1 MITMKTLILILSLLS
16 YSTEDIQT
24 DYSLP
29 NYENT
34 TKDFEVLQ
42 TINNHRQSLGLSILE
57 MNSYI
62 SREAFYHTQNMID
75 TNTLTHSGFE
85 QRSEN
90 IRINLPTTKV
100 GECVSR
106 NFTNPLV
113 GWLNSPPH
121 KQIIETAD
129 FNFIGVCYKDDY
141 CTIILAK

>member
-1 MITMKTLILILSLLS
+1 MKTLILILSFLS
-16 YSTEDIQT
+16 CSTEELQIE
-24 DYSLP
+24 YCLP
-29 NYENT
+29 NFENT
-34 TKDFEVLQ
+34 AKDFEVLQ
-42 TINNHRQSLGLSILE
+42 TINNHRQSLGLDILE

-106 NFTNPLV
+106 NFTDPLV

-129 FNFIGVCYKDDY
+129 FNFIGVSYKDGY
-141 CTIILAK
+141 CTIILVK

>member
-1 MITMKTLILILSLLS
+1 MKTLILILSFLS
-16 YSTEDIQT
+16 CSTEELQIE
-24 DYSLP
+24 YCLP

-62 SREAFYHTQNMID
+62 SREASYHTQNMID

-129 FNFIGVCYKDDY
+129 FNFIGVAYKDGY
-141 CTIILAK
+141 CTIILVKWE

>member
-1 MITMKTLILILSLLS
+1 MKTLILILSFLS
-16 YSTEDIQT
+16 YSTEELQIE
-24 DYSLP
+24 YCLP
-29 NYENT
+29 NFENT
-34 TKDFEVLQ
+34 AKDFEVLQ

>member
-1 MITMKTLILILSLLS
+1 MKTLILILSFLS
-16 YSTEDIQT
+16 CSTEELQIEHC
-24 DYSLP
+24 LP

-129 FNFIGVCYKDDY
+129 FNFIGVAYKDGY
-141 CTIILAK
+141 CTIILVK

>member
-1 MITMKTLILILSLLS
+1 MKTLILILSFLS
-16 YSTEDIQT
+16 CSTEGIQT

-29 NYENT
+29 NFENT

-121 KQIIETAD
+121 RQIIETAD

>member
-1 MITMKTLILILSLLS
+1 MKTLILILSLLS
-16 YSTEDIQT
+16 CSTEDIQT

-129 FNFIGVCYKDDY
+129 FNFIGVAYKDGY
-141 CTIILAK
+141 CTIILVK

>member
-1 MITMKTLILILSLLS
+1 MKTLILILNLLS
-16 YSTEDIQT
+16 CSTEDIQT

-141 CTIILAK
+141 CTIILAKWK

>member
-1 MITMKTLILILSLLS
+1 MKTLILILSFLS
-16 YSTEDIQT
+16 CSTEELQIE
-24 DYSLP
+24 YCLP
-29 NYENT
+29 NFENT
-34 TKDFEVLQ
+34 AKDFEVLQ

-62 SREAFYHTQNMID
+62 SREASYHTQNMID

-129 FNFIGVCYKDDY
+129 FNFIGVAYKDGY
-141 CTIILAK
+141 CTIILVK

>member
-1 MITMKTLILILSLLS
+1 MKTLILILSFLS
-16 YSTEDIQT
+16 CSTEEIQT

-42 TINNHRQSLGLSILE
+42 TINNHRQSLGLNILE

-129 FNFIGVCYKDDY
+129 FNFIGVAYKDGY
-141 CTIILAK
+141 CTIILVK

>member
-1 MITMKTLILILSLLS
+1 MKTLILILSFLS
-16 YSTEDIQT
+16 YSTEELQIE
-24 DYSLP
+24 YCLP

-62 SREAFYHTQNMID
+62 SREASYHTQNMID

-85 QRSEN
+85 QRSKN

-129 FNFIGVCYKDDY
+129 FNFIGVAYKDGY
-141 CTIILAK
+141 CTIILVK

>member
-1 MITMKTLILILSLLS
+1 MKTLILILSFLS
-16 YSTEDIQT
+16 CSTEGIQT

-29 NYENT
+29 NFENT

-121 KQIIETAD
+121 KQIIETAH
-129 FNFIGVCYKDDY
+129 
-141 CTIILAK
+141 L

>member
-1 MITMKTLILILSLLS
+1 MKTLILILSFLS
-16 YSTEDIQT
+16 CSTEELQIE
-24 DYSLP
+24 YCLP

-62 SREAFYHTQNMID
+62 SREASYHTQNMID

-106 NFTNPLV
+106 KFTNPLV

-129 FNFIGVCYKDDY
+129 FNFIGVAYKDGY
-141 CTIILAK
+141 RTIILVK

>member
-1 MITMKTLILILSLLS
+1 MKTLILILSLLTC
-16 YSTEDIQT
+16 STKKIQT

-42 TINNHRQSLGLSILE
+42 TINNHRQSLGLNILE

-129 FNFIGVCYKDDY
+129 FNFIGVAYKDGY
-141 CTIILAK
+141 CTIILVK

>member
-1 MITMKTLILILSLLS
+1 MKTLILILSFLS
-16 YSTEDIQT
+16 CSTEDIQT

-62 SREAFYHTQNMID
+62 SREASYHTQNMID

-129 FNFIGVCYKDDY
+129 FNFIGVAYKDGY
-141 CTIILAK
+141 CTIILVK

>member
-1 MITMKTLILILSLLS
+1 MKTLILILSFLS
-16 YSTEDIQT
+16 CSTEEAQIE
-24 DYSLP
+24 YCLP

-90 IRINLPTTKV
+90 IRINLPTTKI

-129 FNFIGVCYKDDY
+129 FNFIGVAYKDEY
-141 CTIILAK
+141 CTIILVK

>member
-1 MITMKTLILILSLLS
+1 MKTLILILNLLS
-16 YSTEDIQT
+16 CSTEDIQT

-129 FNFIGVCYKDDY
+129 FNFIGVAYKDGY
-141 CTIILAK
+141 CTIILVK

>member
-1 MITMKTLILILSLLS
+1 MNTLILILSLLT

>member
-16 YSTEDIQT
+16 YSTEDIQA

>member
-1 MITMKTLILILSLLS
+1 
-16 YSTEDIQT
+16 
-24 DYSLP
+24 
-29 NYENT
+29 
-34 TKDFEVLQ
+34 
-42 TINNHRQSLGLSILE
+42 

-62 SREAFYHTQNMID
+62 SREASYHTQNMID

-129 FNFIGVCYKDDY
+129 FNFIGVAYKDGY
-141 CTIILAK
+141 CTIILVK

>member
-1 MITMKTLILILSLLS
+1 
-16 YSTEDIQT
+16 
-24 DYSLP
+24 
-29 NYENT
+29 
-34 TKDFEVLQ
+34 
-42 TINNHRQSLGLSILE
+42 

-85 QRSEN
+85 QRSKN

-129 FNFIGVCYKDDY
+129 FNFIGVAYKDGY

>member
-1 MITMKTLILILSLLS
+1 MKTLILILSFLS
-16 YSTEDIQT
+16 CSTEDIQT
-24 DYSLP
+24 DYSLT

-42 TINNHRQSLGLSILE
+42 TINNHRQSLGLNILE

-75 TNTLTHSGFE
+75 INTLTHSGFE